1 MFPVYSISKPFLAQ
15 AVLQLGF
22 PLDAS
27 IGDYVPGLNQIYA
40 SRTIGALLNHTSGL
54 DDYSQ
59 LPEYQ
64 VAVDARQPAWS
75 RSELLE
81 RALSLPHANQGF
93 RYSNIGYLL
102 LRMAVEQA
110 TGLSYF
116 GALQQ
121 LVFDPLQI
129 TGHQEWEEAT
139 EHVPGN
145 DPKWVYSGTFL
156 EGEGNVAESLALLVE
171 WRQATIGLEQGL
183 VAVPY
188 ANSGFDDPGYSFG
201 LMNDGNPVRLA
212 GHGGGGPGWGLMVLM
227 NVATGEVAFE
237 AGIEEVWNQTEA
249 IGRLREQL
257 GA

>member
-1 MFPVYSISKPFLAQ
+1 MIPVYSISKPFLAQ
-15 AVLQLGF
+15 AILQLGF
-22 PLDAS
+22 PLDSS
-27 IGDYVPGLNQIYA
+27 IGDYVPGLNQVYA
-40 SRTIGALLNHTSGL
+40 GRTIGTLLNHTSGL

-59 LPEYQ
+59 LPDYQ
-64 VAVDARQPAWS
+64 VAVDAGLPAWS

-81 RALSLPHANQGF
+81 RALKLPHANPGF

-110 TGLSYF
+110 TGLGYF
-116 GALQQ
+116 GALQK
-121 LVFDPLQI
+121 LVFDPLDLK
-129 TGHQEWEEAT
+129 GHLEWEETT
-139 EHVPGN
+139 EDVPGY

-156 EGEGNVAESLALLVE
+156 EGDGNIAESFALLVE

-183 VAVPY
+183 VEAPY
-188 ANSGFDDPGYSFG
+188 ANTGFDKPGYSLG
-201 LMNDGNPVRLA
+201 MMNDGNPVRLI

-249 IGRLREQL
+249 IGRLRTQL